1 MGMLNQSQVDWFR
14 VRGLPLPA
22 GSFAPP
28 SKTYEQHQAERKQKQ
43 KLFAPEYETEVKAS
57 GLVRNF
63 LDRQGWDYKEQVNTG
78 TGNRI
83 DFVVDTYDSMLD
95 KQIKFGIECKRQMS
109 THYANGLAATALAD
123 YLEQSAAY
131 SRGLNVPVFIG
142 PVQTTASPSSSYV
155 GGSNIDS
162 VCALNIFGGRFNVG
176 TLMFSNNPYH
186 PEFFILR
193 GATFWDSRNG
203 FNQKRLNMVTSTGSK
218 KQRTDL

>member
-1 MGMLNQSQVDWFR
+1 MGMLNRVQPIFDIEEFR
-14 VRGLPLPA
+14 YSVEMER
-22 GSFAPP
+22 
-28 SKTYEQHQAERKQKQ
+28 AERKRKQ

-57 GLVRNF
+57 ALVRNF
-63 LDRQGWDYKEQVNTG
+63 LDRHNWSYQEQVNTG

-83 DFVVDTYDSMLD
+83 DFVVDTYDSALD

-109 THYANGLAATALAD
+109 PHYGNGLAATALAD
-123 YLEQSAAY
+123 YLEQAAAY
-131 SRGLNVPVFIG
+131 SRALNVPVFIG
-142 PVQTTASPSSSYV
+142 PVQTTMSPSSAYV

-176 TLMFSNNPYH
+176 TLMFSTNSYH

-193 GATFWDSRNG
+193 GATFWDADSG

>member
-1 MGMLNQSQVDWFR
+1 MGMLNQIQPIFDIEQFR
-14 VRGLPLPA
+14 YTVEMHR
-22 GSFAPP
+22 
-28 SKTYEQHQAERKQKQ
+28 AEKKRKQE
-43 KLFAPEYETEVKAS
+43 LFAPEYETEVKAS

-63 LDRQGWDYKEQVNTG
+63 LDRQGWNYKEQVNTG

-109 THYANGLAATALAD
+109 THYENGLAATALAD
-123 YLEQSAAY
+123 YLEQAAAY
-131 SRGLNVPVFIG
+131 SRSLNVPVFIG
-142 PVQTTASPSSSYV
+142 PVQTTASPSSAYV
-155 GGSNIDS
+155 GGSNVNS

-193 GATFWDSRNG
+193 GATFWDSRSG

>member
-1 MGMLNQSQVDWFR
+1 MGMLNQVQPIFDIEQFR
-14 VRGLPLPA
+14 YTVEMQR
-22 GSFAPP
+22 
-28 SKTYEQHQAERKQKQ
+28 AEKKRKQ

-83 DFVVDTYDSMLD
+83 DFVVDTYDNTLD

-109 THYANGLAATALAD
+109 THYENGFNATVLAD
-123 YLEQSAAY
+123 YLEQAAGY

-142 PVQTTASPSSSYV
+142 PVQTTMSPSSAYL
-155 GGSNIDS
+155 GGPHVDS
-162 VCALNIFGGRFNVG
+162 IRALNIFGGRFNVG
-176 TLMFSNNPYH
+176 TLMFSNNRYH

-193 GATFWDSRNG
+193 GATFWDSHNG

>member
-1 MGMLNQSQVDWFR
+1 MAMLKQSEVDWFR
-14 VRGLPLPA
+14 ARGIPLPV

-28 SKTYEQHQAERKQKQ
+28 TRTYEQYQAEIKQKQ
-43 KLFAPEYETEVKAS
+43 KMFAPEYETEVKAS

-63 LDRQGWDYKEQVNTG
+63 LDRQGWGYKEQVNTG

-83 DFVVDTYDSMLD
+83 DFVVDTYDRILD

-109 THYANGLAATALAD
+109 VHYGNGLAATALAD
-123 YLEQSAAY
+123 YLEQAAAY
-131 SRGLNVPVFIG
+131 SRSLNVPVFIG
-142 PVQTTASPSSSYV
+142 PVQTTVSPSTAYV
-155 GGSNIDS
+155 GGSNVNS

-176 TLMFSNNPYH
+176 TLMFSNSRYY

-193 GATFWDSRNG
+193 GATFWEAANG
-203 FNQKRLNMVTSTGSK
+203 FNPKRLNMVTSTGSK